1 MEIRVQA
8 IHFDMSESLNDFVVK
23 KTQRLAR
30 HYDTITNMDFNLR
43 LVKPETALNKEV
55 VAKVLLPQYELVA
68 SKTADTFEEATDLAI
83 EALKSQLEKAKNK

>member
-23 KTQRLAR
+23 KAQRLAR

-43 LVKPETALNKEV
+43 LVKPETSCLSTNLWHRKPPTPSR
-55 VAKVLLPQYELVA
+55 KLPTWL
-68 SKTADTFEEATDLAI
+68 SKP
-83 EALKSQLEKAKNK
+83 

>member
-1 MEIRVQA
+1 
-8 IHFDMSESLNDFVVK
+8 
-23 KTQRLAR
+23 
-30 HYDTITNMDFNLR
+30 
-43 LVKPETALNKEV
+43 NKEV